1 MRIQVGDKVKFRNG
15 IAIYE
20 VLRINGFSR
29 IAKLAKGSDRYD
41 GELNRLEIVEKQPQR
56 AKLLGMSGSLY
67 RGKYSILK
75 EQIKGLRN
83 GLDDQA
89 EAILEEIRGKYWL
102 VDTGAEICI
111 DAKKNLQQEDF
122 LAVFEYTD
130 SCSKNKAMILVALW
144 LLNKTG
150 LKKEQEDKTAEIEK
164 IQNQIDKLE
173 VKKQE
178 IST

>member
-1 MRIQVGDKVKFRNG
+1 
-15 IAIYE
+15 
-20 VLRINGFSR
+20 
-29 IAKLAKGSDRYD
+29 
-41 GELNRLEIVEKQPQR
+41 
-56 AKLLGMSGSLY
+56 
-67 RGKYSILK
+67 
-75 EQIKGLRN
+75 
-83 GLDDQA
+83 
-89 EAILEEIRGKYWL
+89 
-102 VDTGAEICI
+102 
-111 DAKKNLQQEDF
+111 
-122 LAVFEYTD
+122 VFEYTD